1 MTATA
6 QPFGLKPIR
15 HINGKAPIQFRAIP
29 GGIPSGLA
37 QNIPLGAP
45 VAITTTGV
53 INVVS
58 TNTGLIYGV
67 FAGCQYSVDNAGL
80 STPFPNWTSGA
91 TYQTGSM
98 TAYVWEDPGIIYEI
112 QSSGSL
118 AQSSVGDQ
126 AAIVNGNSGQL
137 GYSIA
142 TISSTLAGAGS
153 TGQLSIRGLS
163 NRVDNA
169 WADAYTIVEVQL
181 AGQQFAAGFT
191 AI

>member
-1 MTATA
+1 
-6 QPFGLKPIR
+6 
-15 HINGKAPIQFRAIP
+15 
-29 GGIPSGLA
+29 
-37 QNIPLGAP
+37 
-45 VAITTTGV
+45 
-53 INVVS
+53 
-58 TNTGLIYGV
+58 
-67 FAGCQYSVDNAGL
+67 
-80 STPFPNWTSGA
+80 
-91 TYQTGSM
+91 M